1 MSMIPEYPE
10 RIAIRLSKEDKQ
22 KILQL
27 IREGRFRNIS
37 QVIRAA
43 LKEFLSKES

>member
-27 IREGRFRNIS
+27 IREGKFKNIS
-37 QVIRAA
+37 ELIRAA
-43 LKEFLSKES
+43 LRHFLSRN